1 MPSKIVP
8 IVLVIMSAF
17 LFTAMIIIPRFA
29 PSGTSAFEVSFIR
42 FVSASLLLV
51 PFYLIRRHKFSK
63 PALKPWVYI
72 SRAMLAVTMLSL
84 SVFAI
89 NNAPVVVVQ
98 AILMGNGAFT
108 VVLASLLAKER
119 PAKFDLLALLLIIG
133 GGVVTV
139 INEDQSLRA
148 VTISSDQI
156 LGVGAAVLAAIAWGG
171 EVLMVRSI
179 AKNDHSLRLVTY
191 VSVLGIVVTFPIAEA
206 YGGLD
211 LSWELFAT
219 LSLMGIFAALGQL
232 CSATALARISASEA
246 TPYRY
251 SSVLFAVGLGYVV
264 FGEMPSRHEWLGS
277 LIIISGILI
286 STWARF
292 CRPVKNVSST

>member
-1 MPSKIVP
+1 
-8 IVLVIMSAF
+8 
-17 LFTAMIIIPRFA
+17 
-29 PSGTSAFEVSFIR
+29 
-42 FVSASLLLV
+42 
-51 PFYLIRRHKFSK
+51 
-63 PALKPWVYI
+63 
-72 SRAMLAVTMLSL
+72 MLAVTMLSL

-89 NNAPVVVVQ
+89 NNGPVVVVQ

-179 AKNDHSLRLVTY
+179 AKHDHSLRLVTY
-191 VSVLGIVVTFPIAEA
+191 VSVLGIVVTFPIAKA

-211 LSWELFAT
+211 LSWGLFAT

-232 CSATALARISASEA
+232 CSATALARISASKA
-246 TPYRY
+246 TPYR
-251 SSVLFAVGLGYVV
+251 SIPAFFLQSDLAISFLVKCPQGMNGLG
-264 FGEMPSRHEWLGS
+264 P
-277 LIIISGILI
+277 
-286 STWARF
+286 
-292 CRPVKNVSST
+292 